1 MNKPEKSELALALL
15 TGFGLGFF
23 WLPLALVIAAR
34 LLGAVLP

>member
-1 MNKPEKSELALALL
+1 MNRPEKSELALVLA

-23 WLPLALVIAAR
+23 WLPLGLVIVVR